1 MKVCSLKPLMFVDEM
16 VCTSICLNVRIELFS
31 LGILTWNA
39 THASDSV
46 AWNSF
51 FLCVGGGWGFLEERK
66 FVRRSVLYHILI
78 LEYRIEGFPLYTC
91 ACLEYFEVRADKEV
105 YSYK

>member
-51 FLCVGGGWGFLEERK
+51 FFLCVCGGMGFSGGEKVCTSER
-66 FVRRSVLYHILI
+66 FIS
-78 LEYRIEGFPLYTC
+78 YTN
-91 ACLEYFEVRADKEV
+91 LGV
-105 YSYK
+105 